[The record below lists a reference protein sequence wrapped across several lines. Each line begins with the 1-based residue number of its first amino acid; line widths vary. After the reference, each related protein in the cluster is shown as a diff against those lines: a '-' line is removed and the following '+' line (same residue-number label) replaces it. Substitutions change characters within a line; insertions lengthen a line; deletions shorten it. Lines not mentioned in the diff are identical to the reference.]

1 MGRLTYIGVRSRM
14 KLSLATWVVVNSIHM
29 VAGISCG
36 SGCAACWKDGDQNG
50 ADVKFACYGD
60 REGCG
65 SRCPDG
71 YSGIHC
77 AKSSR
82 CE

>member
-1 MGRLTYIGVRSRM
+1 M
-14 KLSLATWVVVNSIHM
+14 KIFLVALFVAGFIHIA
-29 VAGISCG
+29 AGISCG
-36 SGCAACWKDGDQNG
+36 SGCAACWKDGGLNG
-50 ADVKFACYGD
+50 ADIKFACYGD

-65 SRCPDG
+65 SVCPDG